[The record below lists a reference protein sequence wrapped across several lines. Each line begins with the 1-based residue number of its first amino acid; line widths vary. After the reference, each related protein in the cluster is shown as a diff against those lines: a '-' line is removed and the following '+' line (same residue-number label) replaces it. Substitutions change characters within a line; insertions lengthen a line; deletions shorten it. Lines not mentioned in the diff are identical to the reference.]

1 MDKYEFYRG
10 GHLGA
15 YAMKYAVH
23 AANED
28 EAKTKVN
35 ELWDKACSIDKC
47 NPLPRPKF
55 TIYAINGKPHDNQ

>member
-10 GHLGA
+10 EHLDA

-28 EAKTKVN
+28 DAKTKVK
-35 ELWDKACSIDKC
+35 ELWTEACRIDKC
-47 NPLPRPKF
+47 NPLPIPNF
-55 TIYAINGKPHDNQ
+55 TLYSINGNSHDNQ